1 MARHQKGAG
10 TGPRNGAGAASNDN
24 GTRYFIT
31 IALLALGVFAFFP
44 LLGTGLTTN
53 DDMIL
58 QLDAVSGK
66 DLLTRALPW
75 AKLNGR
81 FHVFFQQILIKVP
94 YLFESFAYYKTASLA
109 PIALNVALLGIVV
122 RRFTGS
128 YYLSALTAAVFLS
141 FLSNMWEHYLLTSF
155 PFLYTTGINFL
166 LLSFFFFH
174 KNIEK
179 QSRVYT
185 VLSSVFFFL
194 ALLTYE
200 LFLTYFVLFLFLSVV
215 YEGRGPGQGRA
226 YGILRRMYPYLYPVA
241 LYLAAYFAFRYFFPS
256 TYMGSKMGAFTI
268 PRFLRVIYQFSA
280 SSLPTYV
287 YYHYQHYLSAYSG
300 AFDGHHYSLMHIVR
314 NAKAEWA
321 AKFIVLASLVFFILR
336 ARPSFSGL
344 RSFLALG
351 AVSAALFLMPPLI
364 PATTETY
371 MSYVENGRLL
381 AHTVTYFSYFGA
393 VLLFVSSV
401 IYLNQLLSKNRVISF
416 FYMLTVSLGAGTVGM
431 VTDYSNSA
439 VSLSQSQSALKWR
452 TFDYFLASEEFKAVP
467 DGGVIYAP
475 SLWQQIGFAEL
486 YEGYWTDYISAR
498 TGRNVTVTDR
508 KEYMNAASSAG
519 RPMYFLKYSQ
529 EKKDPNQFMVFSPI
543 TGLSRDGAAYSE
555 SAFLYTYSKYKRF
568 LLFFMFDMES
578 AGFTTI
584 YVDDN
589 LNVTGNNGFF
599 ARVVDKTRD
608 TKPFLKTVI
617 SGERINLESVSLS
630 NYTEFPSTETAFKLV
645 WGEGCS
651 ELERDLNHNWR
662 WSAPS
667 CVLTIHNYTGGVVSA
682 TVEMKI
688 ATGYKELS
696 NLRIDSSLFS
706 DNLKV
711 NSEGVE
717 YKRVVRVPPG
727 RHAIRFSSDAPRV
740 KAPSDKRVL
749 VFRFINFKPSDTY
762 DQPGF

>member
-10 TGPRNGAGAASNDN
+10 TGPRSGAGAASNDN
-24 GTRYFIT
+24 GARYFII
-31 IALLALGVFAFFP
+31 IALLVLGVFAFFP
-44 LLGTGLTTN
+44 LLGAGLTTN

-58 QLDAVSGK
+58 QLNAGK

-122 RRFTGS
+122 RQFTRS

-166 LLSFFFFH
+166 LLSLVFFH

-200 LFLTYFVLFLFLSVV
+200 LFLTYLVLFLFLSVV

-226 YGILRRMYPYLYPVA
+226 YGILRRMLPYLYPVA

-268 PRFLRVIYQFSA
+268 PRFLRVIYQFSV

-287 YYHYQHYLSAYSG
+287 YYHYQPYLSAYSG
-300 AFDGHHYSLMHIVR
+300 AFDGHRYSLIHIIR
-314 NAKAEWA
+314 NARAEWA

-336 ARPSFSGL
+336 ARPPFSGL

-351 AVSAALFLMPPLI
+351 AVSAALFLMPPLL
-364 PATTETY
+364 PAMTETY
-371 MSYVENGRLL
+371 MSYVEKGLL

-393 VLLFVSSV
+393 VLFFASSV

-416 FYMLTVSLGAGTVGM
+416 FYMLTVALGAGTIGM

-467 DGGVIYAP
+467 DGSVIYAP
-475 SLWQQIGFAEL
+475 SLWQQIGFAAV
-486 YEGYWTDYISAR
+486 YDAYWTDYISLR
-498 TGRNVTVTDR
+498 TGRNVIVTDR
-508 KEYMNAASSAG
+508 KEDMEAASSAG

-555 SAFLYTYSKYKRF
+555 NAFLYTYSKYKRF
-568 LLFFMFDMES
+568 LLFFMLDTER
-578 AGFTTI
+578 AGFTKVSI
-584 YVDDN
+584 DNN
-589 LNVTGNNGFF
+589 LNVTANGFF
-599 ARVVDKTRD
+599 AGVVDKTGN
-608 TKPFLKTVI
+608 KEPFLKTVI
-617 SGERINLESVSLS
+617 SGERINLDSVSLS
-630 NYTEFPSTETAFKLV
+630 NYTDFTGTDTAFKLV
-645 WGEGCS
+645 WGEGCN
-651 ELERDLNHNWR
+651 ELEGDSTHNWR

-667 CVLTIHNYTGGVVSA
+667 CVLTFHNDTGGVMSA
-682 TVEMKI
+682 TVEMKF
-688 ATGYKELS
+688 ATGYKEFS
-696 NLRIDSSLFS
+696 NMRIDSSLFS

-717 YKRVVRVPPG
+717 YKRVVKVPPG
-727 RHAIRFSSDAPRV
+727 RYAIRFSSDAPRV
-740 KAPSDKRVL
+740 KAPLDPRVL
-749 VFRFINFKPSDTY
+749 VFKFINFKAI
-762 DQPGF
+762 